1 MQIDLIIDS
10 QDDVVNACEIKVTTA
25 PFVVSNAYVQIIE
38 LRRETLEK
46 FFPHKTVHATLVTNL
61 PMSRNSYSD
70 VFQSQVVLDDL
81 FV

>member
-1 MQIDLIIDS
+1 MQIDLIINR
-10 QDDVVNACEIKVTTA
+10 QDDVVNACEMKFTKA
-25 PFVVSNAYVQIIE
+25 PFIVSNAYAQTIE

-70 VFQSQVVLDDL
+70 VFQSEIVLDDL